1 MSDLFFYRRNLG
13 DLTRGYPESIRVEV
27 DGWDENKVLAAS
39 ETDLINYLV
48 EKYTLHAP
56 ELRPRDEW
64 RIESED
70 TKVDV
75 SHDIRRGGYG
85 GGQPLVVPGQRIIVS
100 VPFDGDP
107 DLFEFRP
114 STFDYNPPRA
124 KVLAHESALEL
135 YHSAPQDEITAQG
148 VQQRIDSLIVGIEQ

>member
-1 MSDLFFYRRNLG
+1 MSDLLFSRKNLG
-13 DLTRGYPESIRVEV
+13 DLTRGYPESIRIEV
-27 DGWDENKVLAAS
+27 DGWEENKVLGAS
-39 ETDLINYLV
+39 ETDVINYLV
-48 EKYTLHAP
+48 DKYTLHGP
-56 ELRPRDEW
+56 KLRPRDEW

-85 GGQPLVVPGQRIIVS
+85 GGRPLVVPGQRIIVS

-124 KVLAHESALEL
+124 KVLAQESALEL
-135 YHSAPQDEITAQG
+135 YHSAP
-148 VQQRIDSLIVGIEQ
+148 